1 MDLMIDQPP
10 ESTTDQKV
18 SDRERRR
25 QPSLELWLKPWRRF
39 HLEVNLIQ
47 PGLRDC
53 FVPEKE
59 DAVVHTDPKR

>member
-1 MDLMIDQPP
+1 MIDQPP

-25 QPSLELWLKPWRRF
+25 QPSLEPWLKPWWRF
-39 HLEVNLIQ
+39 HLEVNLN
-47 PGLRDC
+47 PAC
-53 FVPEKE
+53 ETASVPEQG